1 MCCER
6 MKLGFCKPLLVLPTG
21 GGKTAIASELVKRS
35 YTKNKS
41 SIFIC
46 HRQEL
51 VAQTFNTYKKNGL
64 TPAIIQGGVEPDYD
78 NPLQIASI
86 NTLVRRLDKIRKP
99 DVLFFDE
106 AQHLMSN
113 TWRYVSEYFKDA
125 AQVGL
130 SATPT
135 RLDGKPLSVVFDTMV
150 ETINTKQLI
159 QQGYLSK
166 YLYYAPSNIDVS
178 ELKVGSNGDY
188 TQNSLANAS
197 FASRIV
203 GDNIEQ
209 YKKLALG
216 KRNIVFAVNL
226 KHAQSIVNR
235 YREAGVSAEMLDG
248 EMSRTKR
255 QDIVARFSN
264 NDIKVLVNVD
274 IVSEG
279 FDLPAVEVVS
289 LLRPTASTSLYLQQV
304 GRGLRIY
311 EGKEHAIILDH
322 VNNYQRHG
330 MPDDVREW
338 SLSTGL
344 KKRKQSSSSDV
355 AIKRCP
361 ICFFA
366 HSPAL
371 KCPNCGYVYEADGKQ
386 IKEIAGDLVL
396 LGSEEYRQAQKKEVI
411 IASSLKELVDIEIN
425 RGYKKFWA
433 EKQWLIKTNINLWQ
447 DYDGL
452 KEIAK
457 ARGYNSGWIWVQ
469 WNKLRRK

>member
-6 MKLGFCKPLLVLPTG
+6 IKRGSKKPLLVLPTG
-21 GGKTAIASELVKRS
+21 GGKTAIASDLVKRS
-35 YTKNKS
+35 YVKNKS

-51 VAQTFNTYKKNGL
+51 VNQTYKTYLKNGL
-64 TPAIIQGGVEPDYD
+64 NPSIIQGGFAPNYD

-86 NTLVRRLDKIRKP
+86 NTLIRRLDKVKYP
-99 DVLFFDE
+99 DVIFFDE

-113 TWRYVSEYFKDA
+113 TWLQVSKRFDKA
-125 AQVGL
+125 VQVGL
-130 SATPT
+130 SATPS

-150 ETINTKQLI
+150 ETINTRRLI
-159 QQGYLSK
+159 ELGYLSP
-166 YLYYAPSNIDVS
+166 YRYYAPSIIDES
-178 ELKVGSNGDY
+178 ELKMGSNGDY
-188 TQNSLANAS
+188 TQNSLAQAS
-197 FASRIV
+197 FTSRII

-226 KHAQSIVNR
+226 NHARDIVSR
-235 YREAGVSAEMLDG
+235 YNSVGIKAEMLDG
-248 EMSRTKR
+248 EMSKKKR
-255 QDIVARFSN
+255 EDIVNRFSN
-264 NDIKVLVNVD
+264 NEISVLVNVD

-322 VNNYQRHG
+322 VNNYKRHG
-330 MPDDVREW
+330 MPDDIREW
-338 SLSTGL
+338 SLEGGL
-344 KKRKQSSSSDV
+344 KKRRQSSSSSI

-371 KCPNCGYVYEADGKQ
+371 KCPNCGHIYEADGKQ
-386 IKEIAGDLVL
+386 IKEIAGELVL
-396 LGSEEYRQAQKKEVI
+396 VNSEEYRQAQKKEVKI
-411 IASSLKELVDIEIN
+411 TSSLKELVDIELN

-433 EKQWLIKTNINLWQ
+433 EKQWQIKTGVNLWAN
-447 DYDGL
+447 YEGL

-469 WNKLRRK
+469 WNKRRG